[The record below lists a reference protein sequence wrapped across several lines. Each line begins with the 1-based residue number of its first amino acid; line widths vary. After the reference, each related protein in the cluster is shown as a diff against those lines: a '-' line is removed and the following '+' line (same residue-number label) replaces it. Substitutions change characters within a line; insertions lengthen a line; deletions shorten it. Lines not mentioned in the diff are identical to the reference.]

1 MTHLR
6 LLHAKQGNMDL
17 SAKITGIKYKPFL
30 CAKLKTYAFKDLQK
44 SLSKSAVFILDVN
57 KENRVAVSWWVSAK
71 RTRSYPYARV
81 YDTLNFS
88 GKKITIIPVVKDEGR
103 EGDRD
108 FLQWDT
114 ISLMSLLGVF
124 VIIGYYTDAE
134 RSTRYRHKITN
145 QRFDTKY
152 IKQKINQILS
162 YQSDALHWNLAQV
175 DKIGSYGQRA
185 LESYEKISKKTKV
198 AMHSRTTAER
208 RIKQLQE
215 GKEEFMNLSRQLAE
229 VAQRRESITIQPKE
243 HLTGVKGIVTIQN
256 YLGGFYYFTSD
267 EIEVKGNDV
276 YLIEGKHSKGTLPS
290 IGDIKDGLIKMIL
303 FTNLEDIKI
312 GGKNYNVKPVLKL
325 TIENHFDPAQLR
337 DTQKKE
343 LDLLKKEA
351 RINNFE
357 VKII

>member
-1 MTHLR
+1 
-6 LLHAKQGNMDL
+6 MDL

-30 CAKLKTYAFKDLQK
+30 CAKLKTYAFKDLQRA
-44 SLSKSAVFILDVN
+44 LSKSAVFILDVN
-57 KENRVAVSWWVSAK
+57 KENKIAISWWVSAK

-88 GKKITIIPVVKDEGR
+88 GKKITIIPVVKDEGK

-114 ISLMSLLGVF
+114 ISLMSLLGVY
-124 VIIGYYTDAE
+124 VIIGYYTDAG

-152 IKQKINQILS
+152 IKQKINEILS
-162 YQSDALHWNLAQV
+162 YQSDALHWNLGQI
-175 DKIGSYGQRA
+175 DKIGAYGQRA

-198 AMHSRTTAER
+198 KMHSRTTAEK

-229 VAQRRESITIQPKE
+229 VAQRRESITVQPKE
-243 HLTGVKGIVTIQN
+243 HLAGVKGVVTIRN

-267 EIEVKGNDV
+267 EIKVKGSDV
-276 YLIEGKHSKGTLPS
+276 YLIEGKHSKGILPS

-303 FTNLEDIKI
+303 FTNLEDVKI
-312 GGKNYNVKPVLKL
+312 GNKNYNAKPVLKL
-325 TIENHFDPAQLR
+325 TIENHFDFEELNT
-337 DTQKKE
+337 TQRKNI
-343 LDLLKKEA
+343 DLLKKEA
-351 RINNFE
+351 RTNSFE
-357 VKII
+357 VRII